1 MIYNEEYETLPREAL
16 EALQLKR
23 LQQVVNRVYHSVGF
37 YKKSYDKAGVTPDN
51 LKTLDDLKRFPF
63 TTKQDLRDNYPFG
76 MFAALAPASAA
87 QKTVTSPASGTCG
100 IAR

>member
-1 MIYNEEYETLPREAL
+1 MIYNDEYETMPREAL

-23 LQQVVNRVYHSVGF
+23 LQQVVSRVYSSVGF
-37 YKKSYDKAGVTPDN
+37 YKKSFDKASVTPDK

-76 MFAALAPASAA
+76 MFAIVSCPFS
-87 QKTVTSPASGTCG
+87 S
-100 IAR
+100 